1 MNSDSQAS
9 ELLQFSFKA
18 MGGDCEFHL
27 SLAINVDSR
36 FVFDSLRG
44 ELERLEQK
52 YSKFRNNNLLHQINL
67 AASKGETIQVDE
79 ETKSLLEHSL
89 NCFKQSDGLFDITA
103 GILNSLWD
111 FKKMKVPSI
120 EEIEHALS
128 LTDFSKVSWEEGM
141 LSIPMGMSL
150 DFGGVVK
157 EYAADSLA
165 VLATKLGVEYG
176 LINLGGDIAVVGR
189 KPDDS
194 PWKVGITDPRN
205 TDSKIA
211 TIEVHSGGL
220 ATSGDY
226 KRYFLYKGKRY
237 SHILNPKTGIPCS
250 GLRAVSIS
258 ANLCTVAGSVA
269 TIAMLKEESEAIT
282 WLRELGLPFIIM
294 NSESQIMRN
303 TSQ

>member
-1 MNSDSQAS
+1 MT
-9 ELLQFSFKA
+9 
-18 MGGDCEFHL
+18 
-27 SLAINVDSR
+27 AI
-36 FVFDSLRG
+36 
-44 ELERLEQK
+44 
-52 YSKFRNNNLLHQINL
+52 
-67 AASKGETIQVDE
+67 T
-79 ETKSLLEHSL
+79 
-89 NCFKQSDGLFDITA
+89 
-103 GILNSLWD
+103 
-111 FKKMKVPSI
+111 
-120 EEIEHALS
+120 
-128 LTDFSKVSWEEGM
+128 
-141 LSIPMGMSL
+141 
-150 DFGGVVK
+150 
-157 EYAADSLA
+157 
-165 VLATKLGVEYG
+165 GVEYG